1 MILKK
6 NFFKISF
13 LLVLLIKISSVIY
26 LDVKRELPVE
36 PDDMLVYSYQAS
48 SIYESTNSVKNNKK
62 IFKDKIN
69 QTFKNSTDEQEKII
83 IQKINFRFNQNL
95 FPIYSVIMGF
105 FISVLKFQATSV
117 LWASNYFFQV
127 LLSYVFIKFS
137 KKYSNSYIEFF
148 IILVLLLSTSIHFHQ
163 YYFPT
168 PFVISV
174 ILFLLSF
181 LRLIEKNLNYK
192 KKTINFILL
201 ILSFGIHPGGIIFNF
216 IIMFYLLTET
226 FLFKNKNFDHILK
239 FLFFTSLIFIIFA
252 LIFYLIFKIDIT
264 NLFYENLYEREI
276 FNLSSYV
283 TNAYYAFVK
292 FYHLYE
298 SLSLLNN
305 FTFGLLLHSLS
316 LFFLYKKKTFWLLRL
331 IIIFYFFSFLS
342 ILHLLPNQ
350 YGDIA
355 ERIHVMMYFFMC
367 IPIGLFLSFL
377 LDKFLK
383 KNILISFFILIIFLF
398 NFSQNFNVLKIRA
411 NKDNYHNEFENIK
424 SSISNIDM
432 EKAILIGDFFTL
444 HIVLNITKD
453 HVIKL
458 NNRNFF
464 IGQKQDISWTDN
476 EIDIDNF
483 FYIGKPEKFI
493 KHNDK
498 IIFLNKEN
506 SYFTNY

>member
-26 LDVKRELPVE
+26 LDAKRELPVE
-36 PDDMLVYSYQAS
+36 PDDMLVYSYNAS
-48 SIYESTNSVKNNKK
+48 NIYESNNLEKNNKK

-69 QTFKNSTDEQEKII
+69 QTFKNSTDEQAKII

-95 FPIYSVIMGF
+95 FPIYSVILGF

-117 LWASNYFFQV
+117 LWASNYFFQI

-137 KKYSNSYIEFF
+137 KKYSNNYIEFF
-148 IILVLLLSTSIHFHQ
+148 IILVLLLSTSIHYHQ

-168 PFVISV
+168 PFVISI

-181 LRLIEKNLNYK
+181 LNLTKKNLNYK

-201 ILSFGIHPGGIIFNF
+201 ILSFGIHPGGIIFNIIF
-216 IIMFYLLTET
+216 IFFLLIEI
-226 FLFKNKNFDHILK
+226 FLFKNKNFYHILK
-239 FLFFTSLIFIIFA
+239 FLFFVSLIYIIGA
-252 LIFYLIFKIDIT
+252 LISYLIFKIDIT

-276 FNLSSYV
+276 FNLNSYI
-283 TNAYYAFVK
+283 TNAYFTFK
-292 FYHLYE
+292 NFYNLFE
-298 SLSLLNN
+298 SLSLFNN
-305 FTFGLLLHSLS
+305 FTIGLLLHSLS
-316 LFFLYKKKTFWLLRL
+316 LYFLYQNKTFWLLRL

-377 LDKFLK
+377 LKKFLK
-383 KNILISFFILIIFLF
+383 KNILVSFFILLIFLF

-411 NKDNYHNEFENIK
+411 NKDNFSNEFENIK
-424 SSISNIDM
+424 SSISNID
-432 EKAILIGDFFTL
+432 KNKTILVGDFFTL
-444 HIVLNITKD
+444 HIVLNVTKN
-453 HVIKL
+453 HAIKL

-464 IGQKQDISWTDN
+464 KGQKQDITWADN
-476 EIDIDNF
+476 EVDIDNF
-483 FYIGKPEKFI
+483 FYIGKPQKIIKFNN
-493 KHNDK
+493 KN
-498 IIFLNKEN
+498 IFLNKEN
-506 SYFTNY
+506 SYFTKY